1 VIDMGAIPLSRLVAA
16 DHQWRQRLGPH
27 RQLEYFVLQDPLSDT
42 APQRL
47 ELVTISVGLL
57 VVLHQPCSPA
67 GSHAPIFKSQALD
80 FGAQCR
86 GLCLVE
92 HVAYA
97 QHHLAS
103 PGSNKMAQILVML
116 LMKEVQLLR
125 YSKRKRS
132 IGTLEHEMIT
142 VGLSGRKGGVDVQ
155 AKDLATAGSF
165 GRGKYSIA

>member
-1 VIDMGAIPLSRLVAA
+1 MGAIPLSRLVAA

-67 GSHAPIFKSQALD
+67 GSPASIFKSQALNL
-80 FGAQCR
+80 GAQSR
-86 GLCLVE
+86 GFCLVE

-97 QHHLAS
+97 QHHVAS
-103 PGSNKMAQILVML
+103 PAQTRWHGSL
-116 LMKEVQLLR
+116 
-125 YSKRKRS
+125 
-132 IGTLEHEMIT
+132 
-142 VGLSGRKGGVDVQ
+142 
-155 AKDLATAGSF
+155 
-165 GRGKYSIA
+165 